1 MPLRLNR
8 LPDGSARNTFCR
20 NRSPTRIKVDNR
32 LISAILATNDPFPEP
47 QMTTA
52 TKSDTAGPAT
62 DHPRRDRLSAGLVA
76 ALLATPLAAQD
87 IAPGVAA
94 AAPGLV
100 LELNEIAQADPDS
113 CRLTV
118 VAINHLPQALSRAAW
133 QIAIFDDQGAVT
145 ALPVLDF
152 GALLAGKTKV
162 ALFDIPGTDC
172 SRIGRIVVNDVAEC
186 RGEDGSDRRDA
197 CLGGL
202 ATRNRSGIEFGL

>member
-1 MPLRLNR
+1 MTP
-8 LPDGSARNTFCR
+8 
-20 NRSPTRIKVDNR
+20 
-32 LISAILATNDPFPEP
+32 ATER
-47 QMTTA
+47 A
-52 TKSDTAGPAT
+52 TGPAT
-62 DHPRRDRLSAGLVA
+62 DHPRRNRLLAGLSA

-87 IAPGVAA
+87 LVPDVPA

-100 LELNEIAQADPDS
+100 LELNEIAQADPDN

-118 VAINHLPQALSRAAW
+118 VAVNHLPQALSRAAW
-133 QIAIFDDQGAVT
+133 QVAIFDDQGAVT

-172 SRIGRIVVNDVAEC
+172 SRIGRVVVNDVAEC